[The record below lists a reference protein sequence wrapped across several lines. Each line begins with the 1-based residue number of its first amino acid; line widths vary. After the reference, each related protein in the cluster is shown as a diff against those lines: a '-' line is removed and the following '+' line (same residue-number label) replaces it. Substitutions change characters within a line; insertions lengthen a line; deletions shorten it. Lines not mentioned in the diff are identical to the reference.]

1 MCKGFVYFPQSRDEP
16 KEKIMEESTLD
27 TRFPT
32 AADGAPPTD
41 EQREAVKQIR
51 NATINLAAH
60 IEGNVPSSRNKS
72 LALTALED
80 VQMRANRGIFQ
91 D

>member
-1 MCKGFVYFPQSRDEP
+1 MAETPLE
-16 KEKIMEESTLD
+16 

-41 EQREAVKQIR
+41 DQRTAVAQLR
-51 NATINLAAH
+51 EATINLASH
-60 IEGNVPSSRNKS
+60 IEAHVPNGRNKS

-80 VQMRANRGIFQ
+80 AQMRANRGIFQ